1 MNCPSC
7 TVRPAAVT
15 LKTMVGDV
23 SVCTVCAVQ
32 GGHHDFISAVF
43 EVTDLEYMWR
53 KDSSQVKGDG
63 YVAAR

>member
-15 LKTMVGDV
+15 LKTIVGDV

-32 GGHHDFISAVF
+32 GGHHDFISAVM
-43 EVTDLEYMWR
+43 EVTDLEYLWR
-53 KDSSQVKGDG
+53 LDSSRVKGDG
-63 YVAAR
+63 YVAA

>member
-15 LKTMVGDV
+15 LKTIVGDV

-32 GGHHDFISAVF
+32 GGHHDFISAVM
-43 EVTDLEYMWR
+43 EVTDLEYLWR
-53 KDSSQVKGDG
+53 LDSSQVKGDG
-63 YVAAR
+63 CVTA